1 MVVLFSFVHPSFT
14 AENAEEEGQATTRE
28 IQTVDTKGSK
38 SYWLED
44 QRICTRDL
52 KERKSSWY
60 AHGYGSYMYVYA
72 ASHSQKHKVEVN
84 FILEQTTRAQRES
97 RGVAIFFL

>member
-1 MVVLFSFVHPSFT
+1 MVVLCSFVHLFLPGG
-14 AENAEEEGQATTRE
+14 NAEERQAAIRE
-28 IQTVDTKGSK
+28 IQTVDKKGSK

-60 AHGYGSYMYVYA
+60 AHGYGRYMYVYA
-72 ASHSQKHKVEVN
+72 SVHSQQHKKKVN
-84 FILEQTTRAQRES
+84 VTLEQTTRAQRES
-97 RGVAIFFL
+97 VDVILLFL

>member
-1 MVVLFSFVHPSFT
+1 MVILCSFVGPSLT
-14 AENAEEEGQATTRE
+14 GGKAEEEGQATTRE

-44 QRICTRDL
+44 QRICTRDI

-60 AHGYGSYMYVYA
+60 AHGYGRYM
-72 ASHSQKHKVEVN
+72 
-84 FILEQTTRAQRES
+84 
-97 RGVAIFFL
+97 